1 MLFYVIQA
9 SNYFK
14 TIESDKAGGPGHRV
28 ILEHCRQPE
37 HYLKKLTLQQRYIYQ
52 GLPISL

>member
-28 ILEHCRQPE
+28 ILDTAGN
-37 HYLKKLTLQQRYIYQ
+37 LSITL
-52 GLPISL
+52 

>member
-14 TIESDKAGGPGHRV
+14 SIESDKAGDPGHRI
-28 ILEHCRQPE
+28 ILDTAGN
-37 HYLKKLTLQQRYIYQ
+37 LSITL
-52 GLPISL
+52 